1 MSCTQ
6 LVSAVDKALRQSDLG
21 LNPQKIDST
30 TLSVPLPKVTGDA
43 KAKLIKSIKES
54 SEKSKVTVRLA
65 RKNARSALSQLKKSL
80 SADAFRKHEKEIEAK
95 TESQIKNLDTL
106 VIAKEKEISNQN

>member
-1 MSCTQ
+1 M
-6 LVSAVDKALRQSDLG
+6 SAVDKALRQSDLG

-54 SEKSKVTVRLA
+54 GEKSKVTVRLA

-80 SADAFRKHEKEIEAK
+80 SVDAFRKHEKDIDSK
-95 TESQIKNLDTL
+95 TENQIKNIDTL
-106 VIAKEKEISNQN
+106 IVAKEKEIANQN